1 MGALRS
7 LRWYDWLWCALPL
20 GLLATRDWFGVL
32 CGLAAFA
39 FNLRAFAGGQEGRLK
54 YMVTLLAAITAV
66 IIYLVAGLIFVGLL
80 TPSL

>member
-32 CGLAAFA
+32 CGLAAFV
-39 FNLRAFAGGQEGRLK
+39 FNLRTFARGQEGRLK
-54 YMVTLLAAITAV
+54 YMVTLLATVTAA

-80 TPSL
+80 TPSR